1 MRLLEKKVNYAEEM
15 EAPMILGMK
24 ILKKLEKDWGKDSD
38 VYYEIEDILIDLG
51 SDSPRRLAM
60 ALRRT
65 LENYDMLEAPYKG
78 YVNKIEKWTKPTGKV
93 NESREEEIRKN
104 GFDGLVEKIKYY
116 SNIYKEKGTLTVKQL
131 EDLLSVKNDII
142 VYGKP
147 GVWWAS
153 FAEEILEEHGV
164 KDEYD
169 IEEMYKDLYYDRE
182 NGFIYESFSNK
193 DEEIISKL
201 EEICED
207 LDSAKLKLF
216 FNSSDAKA
224 IEKRFAHK
232 IKKSPVKIV
241 YRRGLKAEM
250 DDLIRPKKKQYRNYV
265 ATFYTPNSGYGN
277 RYACVLSELEFTGYG
292 VSSNVVCE
300 LSFEEFYDLLK
311 YFKFEG
317 GEYVRDDYK
326 SLLESHKPLNN
337 PLFRKPV
344 KFIKTYKDDVY
355 EILDNMINDG
365 VVDYADLEDIYNN
378 RDINDE
384 IVGEIA
390 SLTNYSHSDGTKR
403 YIVDLIGQYFEESY
417 QAHLKDVNE
426 SEEDNKPKS
435 NFNNRTKRTSSTN
448 TNKNGTLGDS
458 IRKHKEN
465 SKKPEQKKSGR
476 GKAAVA
482 GAIAGATYL
491 TKKYVVDPI
500 SKSLE

>member
-1 MRLLEKKVNYAEEM
+1 MIRNRLFEKKVNYAEEA
-15 EAPMILGMK
+15 EAPMILGCK
-24 ILKKLEKDWGKDSD
+24 ILKKLKKEWGEDSD
-38 VYYEIEDILIDLG
+38 IYYEIEDILIDLG

-60 ALRRT
+60 ALKRALT
-65 LENYDMLEAPYKG
+65 NYDMWESPYKG

-93 NESREEEIRKN
+93 NESRDEEIRKDR
-104 GFDGLVEKIKYY
+104 FDGLVETIEYY
-116 SNIYKEKGTLTVKQL
+116 SNIYKEKGVLSVKQL
-131 EDLLSVKNDII
+131 EDLLRVKNDII
-142 VYGKP
+142 VYGKY

-169 IEEMYKDLYYDRE
+169 IEELYKDLYYDRE

-207 LDSAKLKLF
+207 LDSTKLKLF

-232 IKKSPVKIV
+232 IKKSPVKII
-241 YRRGLKAEM
+241 YDKSPREKAEE
-250 DDLIRPKKKQYRNYV
+250 LIRPKKKQYRNYV

-292 VSSNVVCE
+292 VSSNIVCE
-300 LSFEEFYDLLK
+300 LTFEEFYDLLK

-326 SLLESHKPLNN
+326 SLLESQKPLSN

-344 KFIKTYKDDVY
+344 HFVKTYKEEVFD
-355 EILDNMINDG
+355 ILDDLINKGDIG
-365 VVDYADLEDIYNN
+365 YEDLEDIYNN
-378 RDINDE
+378 GSINDE
-384 IVGEIA
+384 VVEYIA
-390 SLTNYSHSDGTKR
+390 TETNYGHSEGTKR
-403 YIVDLIGQYFEESY
+403 YILDIIGEYYDNAFEEHMRDIDEGVVYEEENKKKSNKPTSDF
-417 QAHLKDVNE
+417 AADVKKNKKE
-426 SEEDNKPKS
+426 KKDNKS
-435 NFNNRTKRTSSTN
+435 GST
-448 TNKNGTLGDS
+448 G
-458 IRKHKEN
+458 
-465 SKKPEQKKSGR
+465 KKL
-476 GKAAVA
+476 VA
-482 GAIAGATYL
+482 GAAAGIVYL
-491 TKKYVVDPI
+491 GKKYLVDPI